1 MYKAITRAIT
11 AIDEGKSF
19 RIALDEIEK
28 DFYNSYVN
36 QLHSYLILGEQE
48 GGEIV
53 YESLTHIDFQEWQ
66 TDTYSFQ
73 IQKEKL
79 KKQNGIFAAMAI
91 CMTLFVF
98 HFFPAEIMDPLLAQQ
113 AYQIYTF
120 IYFEVILLSF
130 ICVRAF
136 MTGKWIK
143 ADE

>member
-1 MYKAITRAIT
+1 M
-11 AIDEGKSF
+11 
-19 RIALDEIEK
+19 
-28 DFYNSYVN
+28 N

-98 HFFPAEIMDPLLAQQ
+98 HFFPAEIMDPLLAQ
-113 AYQIYTF
+113 
-120 IYFEVILLSF
+120 
-130 ICVRAF
+130 
-136 MTGKWIK
+136 
-143 ADE
+143 